1 MKAISVRQP
10 WARFIADGS
19 KNVEVRTWRTSYRG
33 PLLICSSSRQD
44 QNFEKLE
51 RDVFA
56 LGVALCVVDLCDI
69 EPMSPAH
76 VKAAYPCDD
85 ESLWQGEDFG
95 GQYAWLLKDPRV
107 VLDPFP
113 VKGKLNFF
121 EVETPPGFQTVPSD
135 EFFTDDEPPQ

>member
-19 KNVEVRTWRTSYRG
+19 KSVEVRTWRTSCRG

-44 QNFEKLE
+44 PNFEKLE
-51 RDVFA
+51 KDVFP

-69 EPMSPAH
+69 EPMTAAH
-76 VKAAYPCDD
+76 IKAAYPCDD
-85 ESLWQGEDFG
+85 ESVWQDEDFS
-95 GQYAWLLKDPRV
+95 GQYAWLLENPRV
-107 VLDPFP
+107 VLDSFP

-121 EVETPPGFQTVPSD
+121 EVTPPPDFQLVPSD
-135 EFFTDDEPPQ
+135 EYFID